1 MSGWE
6 KIQWMT
12 TCSCQIFVSLVID
25 IFRFMNKYLLSA
37 LGLFFSPLLFS
48 QILNVNTEASVSVAS
63 GSSINLDGLEIAPA
77 DTYILS
83 GANDVS
89 RSITAA
95 TAGGNNSV
103 LRVYSTSALLSGFTG
118 TLTFSYLDGELNG
131 IAEGD
136 LVMEL
141 QAEDDSWST
150 YVGTVDQA
158 NNTVSYTF
166 TEAVSFKSVT
176 ASASGA
182 TLTVEDVLQPQS
194 GISVYPNPTANR
206 IYIQA
211 ENILQ
216 AELFDLRGRKVK
228 TTTQNQLDLS
238 DIGSGSFI
246 LKVTS
251 DNNNTKSF
259 KIIKK

>member
-1 MSGWE
+1 MI
-6 KIQWMT
+6 KHL
-12 TCSCQIFVSLVID
+12 VSLV
-25 IFRFMNKYLLSA
+25 
-37 LGLFFSPLLFS
+37 GLFLCPFLFS
-48 QILNVNTEASVSVAS
+48 QILTVNTGASVSVAS

-77 DTYILS
+77 DTYVIS

-103 LRVYSTSALLSGFTG
+103 LRVYSTYALLSGFTG

-158 NNTVSYTF
+158 NNTVSYSF
-166 TEAVSFKSVT
+166 TEAVSFKAVT

-182 TLTVEDVLQPQS
+182 TLTVEDVLQPKS

-206 IYIQA
+206 IYIQG

-228 TTTQNQLDLS
+228 ATTQNQLYLS
-238 DIGSGSFI
+238 DTGSGSFI
-246 LKVTS
+246 LKVTT

>member
-1 MSGWE
+1 M
-6 KIQWMT
+6 K
-12 TCSCQIFVSLVID
+12 
-25 IFRFMNKYLLSA
+25 
-37 LGLFFSPLLFS
+37 LLFS
-48 QILNVNTEASVSVAS
+48 LFGLLICPFVCSQILTVSSGSSVSISS

-77 DTYILS
+77 DTYVIS

-118 TLTFSYLDGELNG
+118 TLTFSYLDEELNG
-131 IAEGD
+131 ISEGE

-141 QAEDDSWST
+141 QADDDSWTT
-150 YVGTVDQA
+150 YVGDLDQA

-166 TEAVSFKSVT
+166 TEAVSFKAVT

-182 TLTVEDVLQPQS
+182 SLTVEDILQPQS

-206 IYIQA
+206 IYIQG
-211 ENILQ
+211 ENVLQ

-228 TTTQNQLDLS
+228 TTTQNPLDLS

-246 LKVTS
+246 LKVTT

-259 KIIKK
+259 KIIRR

>member
-1 MSGWE
+1 MKLLFSLWGLL
-6 KIQWMT
+6 I
-12 TCSCQIFVSLVID
+12 CPFV
-25 IFRFMNKYLLSA
+25 
-37 LGLFFSPLLFS
+37 FS
-48 QILNVNTEASVSVAS
+48 QILTVSSGSSVSISS

-77 DTYILS
+77 NTYFIS
-83 GANDVS
+83 GPNDVS

-95 TAGGNNSV
+95 TAGGNNSI
-103 LRVYSTSALLSGFTG
+103 LRVYSTSALLPGFTG

-141 QAEDDSWST
+141 QADDDSWTT
-150 YVGTVDQA
+150 YVGAVDQA
-158 NNTVSYTF
+158 SNTVSYTF
-166 TEAVSFKSVT
+166 TEAVSFKAVT

-182 TLTVEDVLQPQS
+182 TLTVEDILQPQS

-206 IYIQA
+206 IYIQGQ
-211 ENILQ
+211 NVLQ

-228 TTTQNQLDLS
+228 ATTQNQLDLS
-238 DIGSGSFI
+238 DTGSGSFI
-246 LKVTS
+246 LKVTT
-251 DNNNTKSF
+251 DNNKTKSF